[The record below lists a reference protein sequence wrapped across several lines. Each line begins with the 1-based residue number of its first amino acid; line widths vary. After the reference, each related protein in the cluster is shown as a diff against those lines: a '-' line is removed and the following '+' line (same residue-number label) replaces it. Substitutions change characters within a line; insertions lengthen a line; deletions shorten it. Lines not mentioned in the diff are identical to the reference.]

1 VDVKSIREHLKD
13 APRGSYAKKKPRRSG
28 AVVMRSASFLVAP
41 PSGLPSALRFALRAL
56 AASDFA
62 GDLTE
67 PPMRPRAAAWLTSM
81 GGMLRCHCANSGFS
95 ASLIFSILVVCQIK
109 FIIFLQLR

>member
-1 VDVKSIREHLKD
+1 MGVKVIREHLKD
-13 APRGSYAKKKPRRSG
+13 APRGFYAKKAPPKLG
-28 AVVMRSASFLVAP
+28 GCHAVGFFLGRP

-67 PPMRPRAAAWLTSM
+67 PPMRPRAAAGL
-81 GGMLRCHCANSGFS
+81 
-95 ASLIFSILVVCQIK
+95 ASIQTTIQTK
-109 FIIFLQLR
+109 NT